1 MVAKPHLTYK
11 QALDYIYSFTD
22 YEKKS
27 VYRVHS
33 PACCELVAR
42 IEATDRLVDQIVYKL
57 YGLTEEER
65 KIVEEEGR

>member
-1 MVAKPHLTYK
+1 MAKPHLTYK

-33 PACCELVAR
+33 PACRELVAR
-42 IEATDRLVDQIVYKL
+42 IEATDWLIDQIVYRL
-57 YGLTEEER
+57 YGLMEEE
-65 KIVEEEGR
+65 IALVAED